1 MRKRM
6 DSFAA
11 VAVSKKMR
19 RRVGSPNP
27 NEPVHPTTS
36 TDMSVQASASD
47 PSATPQVGFSGEATI
62 HKTNRA
68 SLGLGQSSESCL
80 VQIYPPDVVDGMVLL
95 ECERLLFGRDETS
108 DIVLMDSGVSRRHA
122 ELVNDGDQ
130 YSIVDLGSTNG
141 TLVNG
146 SPVDRSVLQSGD
158 TVRVGSFIFR
168 FLSADSVETQ
178 YHETVYN
185 ALVRDALTGT
195 MNKRYL
201 LESMQREI
209 ARAVRQKA
217 TLSVAILDIDHFKR
231 VNDTHGHL
239 VGDEVL
245 KEFGNRMT
253 EISRAD
259 DLLARYG
266 GEEFCLLLADTG
278 LAEALEI
285 MERCRQRISALPFMT
300 ADGPLD
306 ITASFGVACLDPIE
320 ATDPLELIKLAD
332 AKLYEAKKTGRNR
345 VCG

>member
-1 MRKRM
+1 M
-6 DSFAA
+6 
-11 VAVSKKMR
+11 
-19 RRVGSPNP
+19 
-27 NEPVHPTTS
+27 
-36 TDMSVQASASD
+36 
-47 PSATPQVGFSGEATI
+47 
-62 HKTNRA
+62 
-68 SLGLGQSSESCL
+68 
-80 VQIYPPDVVDGMVLL
+80 QIYPPDVVDGMVLL